1 MLEISTTFKKK
12 NMEKVKWAFY
22 YFASPLQI
30 FGSQSQKNISNCM
43 VVTLVQLPQSFCLRW
58 KIKEIDRL
66 NQS

>member
-1 MLEISTTFKKK
+1 
-12 NMEKVKWAFY
+12 MEKVKWAFC

-43 VVTLVQLPQSFCLRW
+43 VVTLVQPPQSFCLRW